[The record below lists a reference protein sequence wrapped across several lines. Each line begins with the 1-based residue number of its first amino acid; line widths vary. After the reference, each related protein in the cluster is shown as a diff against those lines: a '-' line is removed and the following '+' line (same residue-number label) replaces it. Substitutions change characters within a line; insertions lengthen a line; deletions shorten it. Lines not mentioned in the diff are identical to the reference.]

1 LIVQH
6 AGISIAALDRQGGHV
21 ALTKTGVLIGALITG
36 VLASHTADA
45 QLITSADG
53 LTVYD
58 NRLHVVWLSNANLAG
73 TPEGAQF
80 N

>member
-1 LIVQH
+1 M
-6 AGISIAALDRQGGHV
+6 STAALDRQGGHV
-21 ALTKTGVLIGALITG
+21 ALMRSGVLIGALMTG

-58 NRLHVVWLSNANLAG
+58 NHLHVVWLATRADTVAQSNG
-73 TPEGAQF
+73 
-80 N
+80 

>member
-1 LIVQH
+1 M
-6 AGISIAALDRQGGHV
+6 R
-21 ALTKTGVLIGALITG
+21 TGVLIGALMTG

-58 NRLHVVWLSNANLAG
+58 NHLHVVWLATCAG
-73 TPEGAQF
+73 TVNLPRG
-80 N
+80 